1 MSKCNITKVWG
12 DDTHVFAMIET
23 ELTANYV
30 FSQWPKLAKATRE
43 QRRIINCLI
52 PAYIGLRMMRALIL
66 SPCPMPMVYAQ

>member
-43 QRRIINCLI
+43 QRED
-52 PAYIGLRMMRALIL
+52 YQL
-66 SPCPMPMVYAQ
+66 SYSGIHWT